1 VGLEHIG
8 FSGRYGGGSL
18 IPIDIQGESISKIY
32 SVERGEGNELGKL

>member
-32 SVERGEGNELGKL
+32 FIERGVRIELGKL